1 LGTVLVDIMVTQN
14 LVSIIFYQFNRVKG
28 RFASALD
35 PLEPAA
41 MLSGRLRLIAAV
53 KARERSVP

>member
-1 LGTVLVDIMVTQN
+1 MVTQN
-14 LVSIIFYQFNRVKG
+14 LVSIIFYRFNRVKG

-41 MLSGRLRLIAAV
+41 MLSGV
-53 KARERSVP
+53 CV